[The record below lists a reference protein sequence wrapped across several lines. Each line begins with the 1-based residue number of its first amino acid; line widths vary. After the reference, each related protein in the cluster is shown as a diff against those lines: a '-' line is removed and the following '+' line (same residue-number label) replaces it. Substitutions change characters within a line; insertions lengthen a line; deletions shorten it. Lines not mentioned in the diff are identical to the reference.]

1 MFWVIRY
8 TDRETKED
16 RELVIEAA
24 TRLAVEAWALK
35 RNIPLDFV
43 GEATTADMSLAK
55 RCKRM
60 WRYTPEARYTVFGQ
74 PTTLRH
80 VACLMLCG
88 VWTGLA
94 VLHNMH
100 VNVIEVVRAGKWF

>member
-8 TDRETKED
+8 TDRQTRED
-16 RELVIEAA
+16 REIVVEAA

-43 GEATTADMSLAK
+43 GEATTEDMSLARRSK
-55 RCKRM
+55 RL
-60 WRYTPEARYTVFGQ
+60 WRYSPESRYTVLGR
-74 PTTLRH
+74 PTTLKH

-88 VWTGLA
+88 AWTSLA
-94 VLHNMH
+94 ILQNMH
-100 VNVIEVVRAGKWF
+100 VNVIQWVHAAR